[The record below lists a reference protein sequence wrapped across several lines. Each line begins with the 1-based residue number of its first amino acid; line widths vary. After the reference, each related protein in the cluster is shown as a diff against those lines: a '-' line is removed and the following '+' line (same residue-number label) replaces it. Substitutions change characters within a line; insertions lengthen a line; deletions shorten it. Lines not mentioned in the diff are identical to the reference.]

1 MMILPLCIAL
11 YAVTVFMAI
20 FHCLLD
26 DTRRWLKA
34 LSGLAFIAFFVAA
47 SLILTLGWWLNTLA
61 VPAAVWFRAPTPMV
75 EFDI

>member
-1 MMILPLCIAL
+1 MILPLCIAL
-11 YAVTVFMAI
+11 YAVTIFMAI

-26 DTRRWLKA
+26 DRRRWLKA

-47 SLILTLGWWLNTLA
+47 SAILSIGWWLNTLT
-61 VPAAVWFRAPTPMV
+61 VPASVLFRAPAPIT